1 MLLPGLGADN
11 SQDDIFLQVNGFT
24 FLERDPIGG
33 METWFRTN
41 EDGSTTIYYRND
53 VTELLEV
60 NKATFQ
66 ETKNRKLGD
75 WVPLGRF
82 DDLTM
87 MKTNLS
93 RAINEGD
100 RKYVKRVLND
110 GDLAKFRTS
119 SLKV

>member
-1 MLLPGLGADN
+1 MLLSENAE
-11 SQDDIFLQVNGFT
+11 DDISLAVQGFT
-24 FLERDPIGG
+24 FLQRDPITGV
-33 METWFRTN
+33 ETFFRTN
-41 EDGSTTIYYRND
+41 DDGSTTIYYRSD

-60 NKATFQ
+60 NKATFT

-75 WVPLGRF
+75 WAPLGRF
-82 DDLTM
+82 DDITM
-87 MKTNLS
+87 QNTNLS

-119 SLKV
+119 DLKV